1 MMRYVLIVVLSAGVI
16 GCRAP
21 APSLDVLAP
30 YGSAVVPPPGTGT
43 VGTLGNYYGAP
54 NPGAAAPTAPLATP
68 PQNLS
73 PPPASAAPGPA
84 PVAPSGVA
92 PASYQ
97 SDATR
102 VTAPLSGGSPL
113 DGELLPTDSS
123 PRPAVDDSNPL
134 RLNGMPVNDATA
146 YEEPSSLPAAGST
159 TGTAGQSPTGGNA
172 PSFLRFINPKPVPAA
187 STAAA
192 PVAPPTSGAWQAR

>member
-1 MMRYVLIVVLSAGVI
+1 MVRCVWWVALSAGLI

-54 NPGAAAPTAPLATP
+54 KAGAAAPPATP
-68 PQNLS
+68 PGNLL
-73 PPPASAAPGPA
+73 PPPSAVPPGIA

-97 SDATR
+97 SDAR
-102 VTAPLSGGSPL
+102 GVIAPLSGVSHGSRDRP
-113 DGELLPTDSS
+113 PADSFAD
-123 PRPAVDDSNPL
+123 PAVEAANPL
-134 RLNGMPVNDATA
+134 RLNGMPVNDATV
-146 YEEPSSLPAAGST
+146 YEEPSSAAG
-159 TGTAGQSPTGGNA
+159 
-172 PSFLRFINPKPVPAA
+172 AA
-187 STAAA
+187 VL
-192 PVAPPTSGAWQAR
+192 PVAPPASGAWQAR